1 MINTN
6 SEIFSRKECLK
17 DKEIILTLQNT
28 FYNLNINNYS
38 IKILE
43 IFFSFQ
49 WKRNFWNSP

>member
-1 MINTN
+1 MININ

-17 DKEIILTLQNT
+17 DKEIILAFQNT

>member
-17 DKEIILTLQNT
+17 DKEIILALQNT